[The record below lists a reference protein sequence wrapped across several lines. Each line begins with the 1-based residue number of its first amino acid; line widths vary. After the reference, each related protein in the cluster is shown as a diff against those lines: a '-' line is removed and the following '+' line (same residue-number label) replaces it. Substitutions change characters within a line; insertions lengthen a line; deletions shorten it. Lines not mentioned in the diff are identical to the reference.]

1 MSSVIGIGKP
11 AKRERT
17 LRKTFAEEQATEI
30 LDVQDRK
37 AKNKKRQALAPPP
50 SKATGKKATPKKKG
64 GRSTAVVAYEDERP
78 YYEGGGDYFESSTKT
93 TTNIRLPSPEPL
105 SPQLQ
110 LPQYVPLRA
119 SSLPL
124 NAVPEQTEILE
135 RIKNLEADNQT
146 LKSDKRVLEKTIEL
160 KDKFE
165 LQTEVI
171 KKDVIMMFKEANSQ
185 YKDAMTSGNLGR

>member
-1 MSSVIGIGKP
+1 MF
-11 AKRERT
+11 
-17 LRKTFAEEQATEI
+17 KTVRQKIEKQ
-30 LDVQDRK
+30 
-37 AKNKKRQALAPPP
+37 QALAPPQ
-50 SKATGKKATPKKKG
+50 SKATPKKKG

-124 NAVPEQTEILE
+124 NAVPEQTEILQ
-135 RIKNLEADNQT
+135 RIKNLEADNQI
-146 LKSDKRVLEKTIEL
+146 LKSDKRVLE
-160 KDKFE
+160 
-165 LQTEVI
+165 
-171 KKDVIMMFKEANSQ
+171 VIMMFKEANSQ
-185 YKDAMTSGNLGR
+185 YKDAND